1 MADSKKVVNFT
12 AEQTVELVNAY
23 KLADS
28 TESRKGV
35 VSAYAAKFGKSEA
48 SIRMKLVRE
57 QVYVKPEVTTKTGEA
72 VIDKEKLADQIAAFI
87 PETLDEA
94 SVSSLAK
101 ANKKALKAILKV
113 VSELSA
119 FKKQAMETFEDSAE
133 VESDLEPE
141 TE

>member
-28 TESRKGV
+28 TESRKNV
-35 VSAYAAKFGKSEA
+35 VSAYAAKFGKSDA

-57 QVYVKPEVTTKTGEA
+57 QVYIKPEATTKTGET
-72 VIDKEKLADQIAAFI
+72 VVDKEKLADQIAAFI

-133 VESDLEPE
+133 TE

>member
-1 MADSKKVVNFT
+1 MAKTEKTPNFS

-57 QVYVKPEVTTKTGEA
+57 GVYVKPEATTKTGEP
-72 VIDKEKLADQIAAFI
+72 VIDKEKLADEIAAFI
-87 PETLDEA
+87 PDNLDEA
-94 SVSSLAK
+94 SISSLAK

-113 VSELSA
+113 VSELTE
-119 FKKQAMETFEDSAE
+119 FKRQAMEAFENSAE
-133 VESDLEPE
+133 TE

>member
-1 MADSKKVVNFT
+1 MAETKKVVNFS

-23 KLADS
+23 KLATT
-28 TESRKGV
+28 TESRKAV

-57 QVYVKPEVTTKTGEA
+57 QVYVKPEATTKTGEK
-72 VIDKEKLADQIAAFI
+72 VIDKENLADAIAAFI
-87 PETLDEA
+87 PEALDEA

-113 VSELSA
+113 VTELSA

-133 VESDLEPE
+133 SEEVPE
-141 TE
+141 

>member
-1 MADSKKVVNFT
+1 MTEKTKVVNFT
-12 AEQTVELVNAY
+12 PEQTVELVNAY

-57 QVYVKPEVTTKTGEA
+57 EVYVKPEAVKVSKTGEA
-72 VIDKEKLADQIAAFI
+72 VVSKDDLADKIAKFI
-87 PETLDEA
+87 PGTVEA
-94 SVSSLAK
+94 DVTSLAK
-101 ANKKALKAILKV
+101 ANKRVLNAILKT
-113 VSELSA
+113 VSELA
-119 FKKQAMETFEDSAE
+119 EFKAKAMETFENSAE
-133 VESDLEPE
+133 VSE

>member
-28 TESRKGV
+28 TESRKNV
-35 VSAYAAKFGKSEA
+35 VSAYAAKFGKSDA

-57 QVYVKPEVTTKTGEA
+57 AVYVKPEATTKTGET

-133 VESDLEPE
+133 TE
-141 TE
+141 TEQN

>member
-28 TESRKGV
+28 TESRKNV
-35 VSAYAAKFGKSEA
+35 VSAYAAKFGKSDA

-57 QVYVKPEVTTKTGEA
+57 AVYVKPEATTKTGE
-72 VIDKEKLADQIAAFI
+72 VVVDKEKLADQIAAFI

-113 VSELSA
+113 VTELSA

-133 VESDLEPE
+133 TE

>member
-1 MADSKKVVNFT
+1 MAKTEKTPNFT

-28 TESRKGV
+28 TESRKNV
-35 VSAYAAKFGKSEA
+35 VSAYAAKFGKSDA

-57 QVYVKPEVTTKTGEA
+57 QVYTKPEATTKTGEP
-72 VIDKEKLADQIAAFI
+72 VVDKEKLADEIAAFI
-87 PETLDEA
+87 PESLDEA

-119 FKKQAMETFEDSAE
+119 FKKQATESFENSAE
-133 VESDLEPE
+133 TE

>member
-1 MADSKKVVNFT
+1 MAESKKVVNFT

-28 TESRKGV
+28 TESRKNV
-35 VSAYAAKFGKSEA
+35 VSTYAAKFGKSEA

-57 QVYVKPEVTTKTGEA
+57 GVYQKAEATTKTGEP
-72 VIDKEKLADQIAAFI
+72 VIDKEKLADEIATFI
-87 PETLDEA
+87 PESLDEA

-101 ANKKALKAILKV
+101 ANKKALKAILKT

-119 FKKQAMETFEDSAE
+119 FKKQAMQAFETSAE
-133 VESDLEPE
+133 TE